1 MTRKLL
7 FHSGRI
13 YTQDDRVPYCQA
25 VIIAGG
31 KIEWMGQNSD
41 LYAIPSDEYQ
51 IVDLEGKTVLPGFWD
66 SHLHFVFWAW
76 SLAMLD
82 IEKCKS
88 YSEVLELIKKQAKKL
103 KKNDWLVGHG
113 WQSDNWRDPVEP
125 HASDLDK
132 IVPRN
137 PVVMFSRDEHSAWV
151 NSLTLK
157 KLDIDRDTPDPQ
169 GGEIVR
175 DRSGDPTGVLLEK
188 AAFEVYS
195 QIPIPRLGQ
204 SLKAVSSAQ
213 KNAHSL
219 GITSVCSFD
228 GADGFGVLQEYHRK
242 HGLKIRVHHYV
253 RSEHLDSLLDLHI
266 KDRYGDRF
274 LKICGVKFFADG
286 ALGSK
291 TALMF
296 APYSD
301 SRTNRGIA
309 QMEYEQLETEIR
321 RAIRGGLSVAVH
333 AIGDKANYN
342 ALKAIASAMGR
353 RKHGYRHRVEHCQL
367 LRKRDIE
374 LFARHNVIASVQPCH
389 LVSDLDLVV
398 KYWGRRARYSYPYSS
413 LLKSGAVLAFGSDG
427 PIDRID
433 PLWNIYCAVTRK
445 RPADGCKLYPIERL
459 NVAEAIRATTID
471 SAYAVGRED
480 ELGSISVGKYADIV
494 ILEED
499 PYQIEPE
506 KIPFVKVIAT
516 LAEGEFV
523 YGDEN
528 FEIW

>member
-1 MTRKLL
+1 MTEKLL

-13 YTQDDRVPYCQA
+13 YTQDVRLPYCQA
-25 VIIAGG
+25 VIIADGRI
-31 KIEWMGQNSD
+31 KWLGQNSD
-41 LYAIPSDEYQ
+41 LYAIPSDEYR
-51 IVDLEGKTVLPGFWD
+51 IIDLEGKTVLPGFWD

-76 SLAMLD
+76 SMAMLD
-82 IEKCKS
+82 VEKCKS
-88 YSEVLELIKKQAKKL
+88 YSEVLKLIRGEAGKL
-103 KKNDWLVGHG
+103 KKTDWLVGHG
-113 WQSDNWRDPVEP
+113 WQSDNWTDAVRPDKK
-125 HASDLDK
+125 DLDS
-132 IVPRN
+132 ILPRN
-137 PVVMFSRDEHSAWV
+137 PVVIFSRDEHSAWV

-157 KLDIDRDTPDPQ
+157 KMNIGRDTPDPE

-175 DRSGDPTGVLLEK
+175 DVNGEPTGVLREK
-188 AAFEVYS
+188 AAFTVYS
-195 QIPIPRLGQ
+195 KIPLPRLGQ
-204 SLKAVSSAQ
+204 SLKAVSNAQ
-213 KNAHSL
+213 KNAHQL

-228 GADGFGVLQEYHRK
+228 GADGFGVLQNYHKK
-242 HGLKIRVHHYV
+242 HGLTVRVHHYV

-266 KDRYGDRF
+266 KNSYGDPF

-296 APYSD
+296 APYSNSD
-301 SRTNRGIA
+301 KNRGIA
-309 QMEYEQLETEIR
+309 QMEYEQLEAEIK
-321 RAIRGGLSVAVH
+321 RAVKGGLSVAVH

-342 ALKAIASAMGR
+342 ALKSIASAMGR

-367 LRKRDIE
+367 LRKQDIE
-374 LFARHNVIASVQPCH
+374 LFARNNIIASVQPCH
-389 LVSDLDLVV
+389 LVSDLDLVE
-398 KYWGRRARYSYPYSS
+398 KYWGSRARYSYPYSS

-445 RPADGCKLYPIERL
+445 RPADDRSLYPVEVL
-459 NVAEAIRATTID
+459 TVAEAIRATTID

-480 ELGSISVGKYADIV
+480 VLGSVSVGKYADIV

-506 KIPFVKVIAT
+506 RIPAVKVVAT